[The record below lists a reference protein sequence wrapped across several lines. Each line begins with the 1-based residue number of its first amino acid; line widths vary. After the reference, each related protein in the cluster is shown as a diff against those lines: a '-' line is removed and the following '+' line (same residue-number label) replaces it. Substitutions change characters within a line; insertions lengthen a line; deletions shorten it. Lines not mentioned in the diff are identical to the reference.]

1 MSGKPELIQVQGYSF
16 FLILLFFLIPEQII
30 LSTIIK
36 LKNITHSYNGK
47 DPVLKNINLDIPEKS
62 FFSIL
67 GPSGC
72 GKSTLLKIA
81 ASMIIPSEGN
91 IYIKGSSADQPDP
104 DRIIVLQ
111 DDNQLFPWKTV
122 EQNVSFPQK
131 ILKRKSIRAKTGL
144 LLKNVYLNDYKN
156 YYPGEL
162 SGGMK
167 KRAIIA
173 RALSSDPEILLL
185 DEPFSSLDIQTRT
198 SLHKLV
204 YSIWEK
210 SGITVV
216 FVTHDI
222 DEALSLSTDIAVM
235 NSSGNFTSVF
245 KSSFSGC
252 FGNLSESF
260 FKERQKLMNMID
272 SP

>member
-1 MSGKPELIQVQGYSF
+1 MYYIIF
-16 FLILLFFLIPEQII
+16 ILFWKRKII
-30 LSTIIK
+30 LSLIK
-36 LKNITHSYNGK
+36 LENISHSYNGK
-47 DPVLKNINLDIPEKS
+47 EYILKHINLQIHEKS

-81 ASMIIPSEGN
+81 ASMIIPSEGS
-91 IYIKGSSADQPDP
+91 IFIKGRTTVTPDP
-104 DRIIVLQ
+104 ERVIVLQ
-111 DDNQLFPWKTV
+111 EDNQLFQWLTV
-122 EQNVSFPQK
+122 EKNISLPQK
-131 ILKRKSIRAKTGL
+131 LLKKNNIKNKTDY
-144 LLKNVYLNDYKN
+144 LLKNVYLKDYKK
-156 YYPGEL
+156 YYPKEL

-198 SLHKLV
+198 SLHKLL

-210 SGITVV
+210 SSITVL

-222 DEALSLSTDIAVM
+222 DEALALSTDIAVM
-235 NSSGNFTSVF
+235 NSRGNFSKVLKNSFSGNF
-245 KSSFSGC
+245 
-252 FGNLSESF
+252 GNWSEGF
-260 FKERQKLMNMID
+260 LNERQKLMDMID
-272 SP
+272 SPDLI